1 MGSGET
7 AEGVASASDRTG
19 VPHCSPSASERLS
32 KRGAPSNPIFI
43 YRWDRRRRNAV
54 WRWRHLSF
62 FHCGQESLG
71 TYVLRAAG
79 EGRRPDAAFPL
90 SYLQLGLGYI
100 PGRVLVAFF
109 MLPRH
114 YHGEIVTAYA
124 YLGKRFGS
132 STQTTGGSPS

>member
-7 AEGVASASDRTG
+7 AEGVAPASDRTG

-79 EGRRPDAAFPL
+79 EGRRPDAAPPL
-90 SYLQLGLGYI
+90 SSRRPEAYRGG
-100 PGRVLVAFF
+100 PGPPARHKAPRPARD
-109 MLPRH
+109 LP
-114 YHGEIVTAYA
+114 
-124 YLGKRFGS
+124 
-132 STQTTGGSPS
+132 